1 MGTGLANADDSLPSS
16 NYAPPAGGTFFL
28 LADSSFSSS
37 EEAKVRLEA
46 PGRDYRRY
54 QMEEYGGVDVRL
66 YRIPDPMAFLRQQ
79 KNLHRIVVQPQYL
92 GDGLNNTLTWL
103 WDNWYGKSRRVMQRT
118 FSSQSRQNVTQALPE
133 LQLGNAIIKPSRY
146 VQNNQFSPLKKYPLV
161 KQFRYPLWQAK
172 PFEPQQGVKL
182 EGASSNFISPQPG
195 NIYIPLGQ
203 QEPGLYLVE
212 AMVGGYRATTVVFV
226 SDTVALSKV
235 SGKELLVWTAGKKQ
249 GEAKPGSEI
258 LWTDGLGVMT
268 RGVTDDSGTLQL
280 QHISPERSYIL
291 GKDAEGG
298 VFVSENFFYE
308 SEIYNTRLYIFTDRP
323 LYRAGD
329 RVDVKVIGR
338 EFHDPL
344 HSSPIVSAPA
354 KLSVLDANG
363 SLLQTVNVTL
373 DARNGGQGS
382 FRLPENAVAGGYELR
397 LAYRNQVYSS
407 SFRVANYIKPHFE
420 IGLALAKKEFKTGE
434 AVSGKLQLLYPD
446 GEPVK
451 NARVQLSLRAQQL
464 SMVGNDLR
472 YAGRFPVS
480 LEGSETV
487 SDASGHV
494 ALNLPAADKP
504 SRYLLTVSASDGAAY
519 RVTTTKEILIE
530 RGLAHYSLSTAAQ
543 YSNSGE
549 SVVFRY
555 AALESSKQVP
565 VTYEWLR
572 LEDRTSHSGELP
584 SGGKSFTVNFAKPG
598 NYNLTLRDKDGLI
611 LAGLSHAVSGKGS
624 TAHTG
629 TVDIVADK
637 TLYQP
642 GETAKMLITFPE
654 PIDEALLTLERD
666 RVEQQSLLSHP
677 ANWLTL
683 QRLNDTQYEAR
694 VPVSNSFAPNIT
706 FSVLYTRNGQYSFQN
721 AGIKVAVPQ
730 LDIRVKTDKTH
741 YQPGELVNVELTSSL
756 KGKPVSAQLTVGVVD
771 EMIYALQP
779 EIAPNIGKFFYP
791 LGRNNVRTSSSLSF
805 ISYDQALSSEPVAP
819 GATNRSERRVK
830 MLERPR
836 REEVDTAAWMPSL
849 TTDKQGKAYFTFL
862 MPDSLTRWRITARG
876 MNGDGLVGQG
886 RAYLRSEKNLYMK
899 WSMPTVY
906 RVGDKPAAGLFIF
919 SQQDNEPVAPGA
931 TNRSERRVKMLERPR
946 REEVDTAAWMPSLT
960 TDKQGKAYFTFLMP
974 DSLTRWRITARGMNG
989 DGLVGQGRAY
999 LRSEKNLYMKWSMPT
1014 VYRVGD
1020 KPAAGLFIF
1029 SQQDNEPVALVT
1041 KFAGAEMR
1049 QTLTLHKGANYI
1061 SLTQNI
1067 QQSGLLSAELQQ
1079 NGQVQDS
1086 ISTKLS
1092 FVDNSWPVEQQK
1104 NVMLG
1109 GGDNALMLP
1118 EQASNI
1124 RLQSSETPQEIFRN
1138 NLDALV
1144 DEPWGG
1150 VINTGSRLIPLSLA
1164 WRSLADHQ
1172 SAAANDIRQMIQD
1185 NRLRLMQL
1193 AGPGARF
1200 TWWGEDGNGDAF
1212 LTAWAWYADW
1222 QASQAIGVTQQ
1233 PEYWQHM
1240 LDSYAEQADNMP
1252 LLHRAL
1258 VLAWAQEM
1266 NLPCKTLLKGLD
1278 EAIARRGTKTEDFS
1292 EEDTRDIND
1301 SLILDTPESPLAD
1314 AVANVLTMTLLKKA
1328 QLKSTVMPQVQQYAW
1343 DKAANSNQ
1351 PLAHTVV
1358 LLNSGGDATQTAA
1371 ILSGLTAE
1379 QSTIERALAMNW
1391 LAKYM
1396 ATMPPVVLPAPAG
1409 AWAKHKLTGGG
1420 EDWRWVGQG
1429 VPDIL
1434 SFGDELS
1441 PQNVQV
1447 RWREPAKMAQQ
1458 SNIPVTVERQLYR
1471 LIPGEEEMSFILQPV
1486 TSNEIDSDAL
1496 YLDEITLTSEQD
1508 AVLRYG
1514 QVEVPLPPGADVE
1527 RTTWGIS
1534 VNKPNAAKQQGQL
1547 LEKARNEMGELAYM
1561 VPVKELTG
1569 TVTFRHLLRFSQKGQ
1584 FVLPPA
1590 RYVRSY
1596 APAQQSVAAGSEWTG
1611 MQVK

>member
-1 MGTGLANADDSLPSS
+1 M
-16 NYAPPAGGTFFL
+16 
-28 LADSSFSSS
+28 
-37 EEAKVRLEA
+37 RLEA

-555 AALESSKQVP
+555 PLKKITAEKSTTAVNPGVLNGRYR
-565 VTYEWLR
+565 VTF
-572 LEDRTSHSGELP
+572 TNGNHITFVSH
-584 SGGKSFTVNFAKPG
+584 
-598 NYNLTLRDKDGLI
+598 
-611 LAGLSHAVSGKGS
+611 
-624 TAHTG
+624 
-629 TVDIVADK
+629 
-637 TLYQP
+637 
-642 GETAKMLITFPE
+642 GETT
-654 PIDEALLTLERD
+654 
-666 RVEQQSLLSHP
+666 LLSEKGK
-677 ANWLTL
+677 LKL
-683 QRLNDTQYEAR
+683 QSHLDREEYVAR
-694 VPVSNSFAPNIT
+694 VLDREAKSTPPEAAKAMTVAIRT
-706 FSVLYTRNGQYSFQN
+706 F
-721 AGIKVAVPQ
+721 
-730 LDIRVKTDKTH
+730 
-741 YQPGELVNVELTSSL
+741 
-756 KGKPVSAQLTVGVVD
+756 
-771 EMIYALQP
+771 
-779 EIAPNIGKFFYP
+779 
-791 LGRNNVRTSSSLSF
+791 
-805 ISYDQALSSEPVAP
+805 
-819 GATNRSERRVK
+819 
-830 MLERPR
+830 
-836 REEVDTAAWMPSL
+836 
-849 TTDKQGKAYFTFL
+849 
-862 MPDSLTRWRITARG
+862 
-876 MNGDGLVGQG
+876 
-886 RAYLRSEKNLYMK
+886 
-899 WSMPTVY
+899 
-906 RVGDKPAAGLFIF
+906 
-919 SQQDNEPVAPGA
+919 
-931 TNRSERRVKMLERPR
+931 
-946 REEVDTAAWMPSLT
+946 
-960 TDKQGKAYFTFLMP
+960 
-974 DSLTRWRITARGMNG
+974 
-989 DGLVGQGRAY
+989 
-999 LRSEKNLYMKWSMPT
+999 
-1014 VYRVGD
+1014 
-1020 KPAAGLFIF
+1020 
-1029 SQQDNEPVALVT
+1029 
-1041 KFAGAEMR
+1041 
-1049 QTLTLHKGANYI
+1049 
-1061 SLTQNI
+1061 
-1067 QQSGLLSAELQQ
+1067 LQQ
-1079 NGQVQDS
+1079 NANREGDCLTIPDSSATQRVSASPATTGARTMTAWTQDLIYAGDPVHYHGSRATEGTLFWRQATAQAGQGERYDQ
-1086 ISTKLS
+1086 ILA
-1092 FVDNSWPVEQQK
+1092 FAYPDNSLSRWGAPRSTCQLLPKAKAWLAKKMPQWRRILQAETGYNEPDVFAVCRLVSGFPYTDRQQK
-1104 NVMLG
+1104 RLF
-1109 GGDNALMLP
+1109 
-1118 EQASNI
+1118 I
-1124 RLQSSETPQEIFRN
+1124 RNFFTLQDR
-1138 NLDALV
+1138 LDLTH
-1144 DEPWGG
+1144 EY
-1150 VINTGSRLIPLSLA
+1150 LHLA
-1164 WRSLADHQ
+1164 
-1172 SAAANDIRQMIQD
+1172 
-1185 NRLRLMQL
+1185 
-1193 AGPGARF
+1193 F
-1200 TWWGEDGNGDAF
+1200 DGYP
-1212 LTAWAWYADW
+1212 T
-1222 QASQAIGVTQQ
+1222 
-1233 PEYWQHM
+1233 
-1240 LDSYAEQADNMP
+1240 
-1252 LLHRAL
+1252 
-1258 VLAWAQEM
+1258 
-1266 NLPCKTLLKGLD
+1266 GLD
-1278 EAIARRGTKTEDFS
+1278 ENYIET
-1292 EEDTRDIND
+1292 
-1301 SLILDTPESPLAD
+1301 
-1314 AVANVLTMTLLKKA
+1314 LT
-1328 QLKSTVMPQVQQYAW
+1328 
-1343 DKAANSNQ
+1343 
-1351 PLAHTVV
+1351 
-1358 LLNSGGDATQTAA
+1358 
-1371 ILSGLTAE
+1371 
-1379 QSTIERALAMNW
+1379 
-1391 LAKYM
+1391 
-1396 ATMPPVVLPAPAG
+1396 
-1409 AWAKHKLTGGG
+1409 
-1420 EDWRWVGQG
+1420 
-1429 VPDIL
+1429 
-1434 SFGDELS
+1434 
-1441 PQNVQV
+1441 
-1447 RWREPAKMAQQ
+1447 
-1458 SNIPVTVERQLYR
+1458 RQL
-1471 LIPGEEEMSFILQPV
+1471 LM
-1486 TSNEIDSDAL
+1486 D
-1496 YLDEITLTSEQD
+1496 
-1508 AVLRYG
+1508 
-1514 QVEVPLPPGADVE
+1514 
-1527 RTTWGIS
+1527 
-1534 VNKPNAAKQQGQL
+1534 
-1547 LEKARNEMGELAYM
+1547 
-1561 VPVKELTG
+1561 
-1569 TVTFRHLLRFSQKGQ
+1569 
-1584 FVLPPA
+1584 
-1590 RYVRSY
+1590 
-1596 APAQQSVAAGSEWTG
+1596 
-1611 MQVK
+1611 

>member
-1 MGTGLANADDSLPSS
+1 M
-16 NYAPPAGGTFFL
+16 
-28 LADSSFSSS
+28 
-37 EEAKVRLEA
+37 RLEA

-354 KLSVLDANG
+354 KLS
-363 SLLQTVNVTL
+363 
-373 DARNGGQGS
+373 
-382 FRLPENAVAGGYELR
+382 
-397 LAYRNQVYSS
+397 
-407 SFRVANYIKPHFE
+407 
-420 IGLALAKKEFKTGE
+420 
-434 AVSGKLQLLYPD
+434 
-446 GEPVK
+446 
-451 NARVQLSLRAQQL
+451 
-464 SMVGNDLR
+464 

-805 ISYDQALSSEPVAP
+805 ISYDQALSS
-819 GATNRSERRVK
+819 
-830 MLERPR
+830 
-836 REEVDTAAWMPSL
+836 
-849 TTDKQGKAYFTFL
+849 
-862 MPDSLTRWRITARG
+862 
-876 MNGDGLVGQG
+876 
-886 RAYLRSEKNLYMK
+886 
-899 WSMPTVY
+899 
-906 RVGDKPAAGLFIF
+906 
-919 SQQDNEPVAPGA
+919 EPVAPGA

-1447 RWREPAKMAQQ
+1447 R
-1458 SNIPVTVERQLYR
+1458 
-1471 LIPGEEEMSFILQPV
+1471 
-1486 TSNEIDSDAL
+1486 
-1496 YLDEITLTSEQD
+1496 
-1508 AVLRYG
+1508 
-1514 QVEVPLPPGADVE
+1514 
-1527 RTTWGIS
+1527 
-1534 VNKPNAAKQQGQL
+1534 
-1547 LEKARNEMGELAYM
+1547 
-1561 VPVKELTG
+1561 
-1569 TVTFRHLLRFSQKGQ
+1569 
-1584 FVLPPA
+1584 
-1590 RYVRSY
+1590 
-1596 APAQQSVAAGSEWTG
+1596 
-1611 MQVK
+1611 

>member
-16 NYAPPAGGTFFL
+16 NYVPPAGGTFFL

-161 KQFRYPLWQAK
+161 EQFRYPLWQAK
-172 PFEPQQGVKL
+172 PVEPQQGVKL

-195 NIYIPLGQ
+195 NIYIPLGK

-235 SGKELLVWTAGKKQ
+235 SGNELLVWTAGKKQ
-249 GEAKPGSEI
+249 GEAKPGSVI

-268 RGVTDDSGTLQL
+268 RGVTDGSGTLQL

-329 RVDVKVIGR
+329 RVDVKVMGR

-373 DARNGGQGS
+373 DARNGGQG
-382 FRLPENAVAGGYELR
+382 
-397 LAYRNQVYSS
+397 
-407 SFRVANYIKPHFE
+407 
-420 IGLALAKKEFKTGE
+420 
-434 AVSGKLQLLYPD
+434 
-446 GEPVK
+446 
-451 NARVQLSLRAQQL
+451 
-464 SMVGNDLR
+464 
-472 YAGRFPVS
+472 
-480 LEGSETV
+480 
-487 SDASGHV
+487 
-494 ALNLPAADKP
+494 
-504 SRYLLTVSASDGAAY
+504 
-519 RVTTTKEILIE
+519 
-530 RGLAHYSLSTAAQ
+530 
-543 YSNSGE
+543 
-549 SVVFRY
+549 
-555 AALESSKQVP
+555 
-565 VTYEWLR
+565 
-572 LEDRTSHSGELP
+572 
-584 SGGKSFTVNFAKPG
+584 
-598 NYNLTLRDKDGLI
+598 
-611 LAGLSHAVSGKGS
+611 
-624 TAHTG
+624 
-629 TVDIVADK
+629 
-637 TLYQP
+637 
-642 GETAKMLITFPE
+642 
-654 PIDEALLTLERD
+654 
-666 RVEQQSLLSHP
+666 
-677 ANWLTL
+677 
-683 QRLNDTQYEAR
+683 
-694 VPVSNSFAPNIT
+694 
-706 FSVLYTRNGQYSFQN
+706 
-721 AGIKVAVPQ
+721 
-730 LDIRVKTDKTH
+730 
-741 YQPGELVNVELTSSL
+741 
-756 KGKPVSAQLTVGVVD
+756 
-771 EMIYALQP
+771 
-779 EIAPNIGKFFYP
+779 
-791 LGRNNVRTSSSLSF
+791 
-805 ISYDQALSSEPVAP
+805 
-819 GATNRSERRVK
+819 
-830 MLERPR
+830 
-836 REEVDTAAWMPSL
+836 
-849 TTDKQGKAYFTFL
+849 
-862 MPDSLTRWRITARG
+862 
-876 MNGDGLVGQG
+876 
-886 RAYLRSEKNLYMK
+886 RAYLRSEKSLYMK

-906 RVGDKPAAGLFIF
+906 R
-919 SQQDNEPVAPGA
+919 
-931 TNRSERRVKMLERPR
+931 M
-946 REEVDTAAWMPSLT
+946 
-960 TDKQGKAYFTFLMP
+960 
-974 DSLTRWRITARGMNG
+974 
-989 DGLVGQGRAY
+989 
-999 LRSEKNLYMKWSMPT
+999 
-1014 VYRVGD
+1014 GD

-1109 GGDNALMLP
+1109 GGDNALTLP

-1222 QASQAIGVTQQ
+1222 QASQALGVTQQ

-1292 EEDTRDIND
+1292 EEDTSDIND

-1358 LLNSGGDATQTAA
+1358 LLNSGGDATQAAA

-1420 EDWRWVGQG
+1420 EYWRWVGQG

-1447 RWREPAKMAQQ
+1447 RWREPAKTAQQ

-1471 LIPGEEEMSFILQPV
+1471 LIPGEEEMSFTLQPV

-1534 VNKPNAAKQQGQL
+1534 VNKPNAGKQQGQL

>member
-161 KQFRYPLWQAK
+161 EQFRYPLWQAK

-420 IGLALAKKEFKTGE
+420 IGLALDKKEFKTGE
-434 AVSGKLQLLYPD
+434 AVSGKLQLL
-446 GEPVK
+446 
-451 NARVQLSLRAQQL
+451 
-464 SMVGNDLR
+464 
-472 YAGRFPVS
+472 
-480 LEGSETV
+480 
-487 SDASGHV
+487 
-494 ALNLPAADKP
+494 
-504 SRYLLTVSASDGAAY
+504 
-519 RVTTTKEILIE
+519 
-530 RGLAHYSLSTAAQ
+530 
-543 YSNSGE
+543 
-549 SVVFRY
+549 
-555 AALESSKQVP
+555 
-565 VTYEWLR
+565 
-572 LEDRTSHSGELP
+572 
-584 SGGKSFTVNFAKPG
+584 
-598 NYNLTLRDKDGLI
+598 
-611 LAGLSHAVSGKGS
+611 
-624 TAHTG
+624 
-629 TVDIVADK
+629 
-637 TLYQP
+637 
-642 GETAKMLITFPE
+642 
-654 PIDEALLTLERD
+654 
-666 RVEQQSLLSHP
+666 
-677 ANWLTL
+677 
-683 QRLNDTQYEAR
+683 
-694 VPVSNSFAPNIT
+694 
-706 FSVLYTRNGQYSFQN
+706 
-721 AGIKVAVPQ
+721 
-730 LDIRVKTDKTH
+730 
-741 YQPGELVNVELTSSL
+741 
-756 KGKPVSAQLTVGVVD
+756 
-771 EMIYALQP
+771 
-779 EIAPNIGKFFYP
+779 YP

-805 ISYDQALSSEPVAP
+805 ISYDQALSS
-819 GATNRSERRVK
+819 
-830 MLERPR
+830 
-836 REEVDTAAWMPSL
+836 
-849 TTDKQGKAYFTFL
+849 
-862 MPDSLTRWRITARG
+862 
-876 MNGDGLVGQG
+876 
-886 RAYLRSEKNLYMK
+886 
-899 WSMPTVY
+899 
-906 RVGDKPAAGLFIF
+906 
-919 SQQDNEPVAPGA
+919 EPVAPGA

-1420 EDWRWVGQG
+1420 EYWRWVGQG

-1447 RWREPAKMAQQ
+1447 RWREPAKTAQQ

-1471 LIPGEEEMSFILQPV
+1471 LIPGEEEMSFTLQPV

>member
-1 MGTGLANADDSLPSS
+1 M
-16 NYAPPAGGTFFL
+16 
-28 LADSSFSSS
+28 
-37 EEAKVRLEA
+37 RLEA

-118 FSSQSRQNVTQALPE
+118 FSSQSRQNVSQALPE

-146 VQNNQFSPLKKYPLV
+146 VQNSQFSPLKKYPLV
-161 KQFRYPLWQAK
+161 EQFRYPLWQAK
-172 PFEPQQGVKL
+172 PVEPQQGVKL

-195 NIYIPLGQ
+195 NIYIPLGK

-235 SGKELLVWTAGKKQ
+235 SGNELLVWTAGKKQ

-329 RVDVKVIGR
+329 RVDVKVMGR

-397 LAYRNQVYSS
+397 LAYRKQVYSS

-420 IGLALAKKEFKTGE
+420 IGLALDKKEFKTGE

-451 NARVQLSLRAQQL
+451 DARVQLSLRAQQL

-487 SDASGHV
+487 SDDNGHV

-519 RVTTTKEILIE
+519 RVTTTKEILVE
-530 RGLAHYSLSTAAQ
+530 RGLAHYSLSTVAQ

-624 TAHTG
+624 TSHTG

-637 TLYQP
+637 TL
-642 GETAKMLITFPE
+642 
-654 PIDEALLTLERD
+654 
-666 RVEQQSLLSHP
+666 
-677 ANWLTL
+677 
-683 QRLNDTQYEAR
+683 
-694 VPVSNSFAPNIT
+694 
-706 FSVLYTRNGQYSFQN
+706 
-721 AGIKVAVPQ
+721 
-730 LDIRVKTDKTH
+730 

-849 TTDKQGKAYFTFL
+849 TADKQGKAYFTFL
-862 MPDSLTRWRITARG
+862 MPDSLTRWRITVRG

-906 RVGDKPAAGLFIF
+906 R
-919 SQQDNEPVAPGA
+919 
-931 TNRSERRVKMLERPR
+931 M
-946 REEVDTAAWMPSLT
+946 
-960 TDKQGKAYFTFLMP
+960 
-974 DSLTRWRITARGMNG
+974 
-989 DGLVGQGRAY
+989 
-999 LRSEKNLYMKWSMPT
+999 
-1014 VYRVGD
+1014 GD

-1041 KFAGAEMR
+1041 KFAGGEMR

-1061 SLTQNI
+1061 SLAQNI

-1086 ISTKLS
+1086 ISTKLF

-1164 WRSLADHQ
+1164 WRALADHQ
-1172 SAAANDIRQMIQD
+1172 SAAANDMRQMIQD

-1222 QASQAIGVTQQ
+1222 QASQALGVTQQ

-1292 EEDTRDIND
+1292 EEDTSDIND

-1328 QLKSTVMPQVQQYAW
+1328 QLKSTVMPQIQQYAW

-1358 LLNSGGDATQTAA
+1358 LLNSGGDATQAAA

-1420 EDWRWVGQG
+1420 EYWRWVGQG

-1447 RWREPAKMAQQ
+1447 RWREPAKTAQQ

-1471 LIPGEEEMSFILQPV
+1471 LIPGDEEMSFTLQPV
-1486 TSNEIDSDAL
+1486 TSNEINSDAL
-1496 YLDEITLTSEQD
+1496 YLDEITLTNEQN
-1508 AVLRYG
+1508 ASLRYG

-1534 VNKPNAAKQQGQL
+1534 VNKPNATKQQGQS

>member
-1 MGTGLANADDSLPSS
+1 M
-16 NYAPPAGGTFFL
+16 
-28 LADSSFSSS
+28 
-37 EEAKVRLEA
+37 RLEA

-161 KQFRYPLWQAK
+161 EQFRYPLWQAK
-172 PFEPQQGVKL
+172 PVEPQQGVKL

-195 NIYIPLGQ
+195 NIYIPLGK

-235 SGKELLVWTAGKKQ
+235 SGNELLVWTAGKKQ
-249 GEAKPGSEI
+249 GEAKPGSVI

-268 RGVTDDSGTLQL
+268 RGVTDGSGTLQL

-329 RVDVKVIGR
+329 RVDVKVMGR

-373 DARNGGQGS
+373 DARNGGQG
-382 FRLPENAVAGGYELR
+382 
-397 LAYRNQVYSS
+397 
-407 SFRVANYIKPHFE
+407 
-420 IGLALAKKEFKTGE
+420 
-434 AVSGKLQLLYPD
+434 
-446 GEPVK
+446 
-451 NARVQLSLRAQQL
+451 
-464 SMVGNDLR
+464 
-472 YAGRFPVS
+472 
-480 LEGSETV
+480 
-487 SDASGHV
+487 
-494 ALNLPAADKP
+494 
-504 SRYLLTVSASDGAAY
+504 
-519 RVTTTKEILIE
+519 
-530 RGLAHYSLSTAAQ
+530 
-543 YSNSGE
+543 
-549 SVVFRY
+549 
-555 AALESSKQVP
+555 
-565 VTYEWLR
+565 
-572 LEDRTSHSGELP
+572 
-584 SGGKSFTVNFAKPG
+584 
-598 NYNLTLRDKDGLI
+598 
-611 LAGLSHAVSGKGS
+611 
-624 TAHTG
+624 
-629 TVDIVADK
+629 
-637 TLYQP
+637 
-642 GETAKMLITFPE
+642 
-654 PIDEALLTLERD
+654 
-666 RVEQQSLLSHP
+666 
-677 ANWLTL
+677 
-683 QRLNDTQYEAR
+683 
-694 VPVSNSFAPNIT
+694 
-706 FSVLYTRNGQYSFQN
+706 
-721 AGIKVAVPQ
+721 
-730 LDIRVKTDKTH
+730 
-741 YQPGELVNVELTSSL
+741 
-756 KGKPVSAQLTVGVVD
+756 
-771 EMIYALQP
+771 
-779 EIAPNIGKFFYP
+779 
-791 LGRNNVRTSSSLSF
+791 
-805 ISYDQALSSEPVAP
+805 
-819 GATNRSERRVK
+819 
-830 MLERPR
+830 
-836 REEVDTAAWMPSL
+836 
-849 TTDKQGKAYFTFL
+849 
-862 MPDSLTRWRITARG
+862 
-876 MNGDGLVGQG
+876 
-886 RAYLRSEKNLYMK
+886 RAYLRSEKSLYMK

-906 RVGDKPAAGLFIF
+906 R
-919 SQQDNEPVAPGA
+919 
-931 TNRSERRVKMLERPR
+931 M
-946 REEVDTAAWMPSLT
+946 
-960 TDKQGKAYFTFLMP
+960 
-974 DSLTRWRITARGMNG
+974 
-989 DGLVGQGRAY
+989 
-999 LRSEKNLYMKWSMPT
+999 
-1014 VYRVGD
+1014 GD

-1109 GGDNALMLP
+1109 GGDNALTLP

-1222 QASQAIGVTQQ
+1222 QASQALGVTQQ

-1292 EEDTRDIND
+1292 EEDTSDIND
-1301 SLILDTPESPLAD
+1301 SMILDTPESPLAD

-1358 LLNSGGDATQTAA
+1358 LLNSGGDATQAAA
-1371 ILSGLTAE
+1371 ILSCLTAE
-1379 QSTIERALAMNW
+1379 QSTIERALAMSW

-1420 EDWRWVGQG
+1420 EYWRWVGQG

-1447 RWREPAKMAQQ
+1447 RWREPAKTAQQ

-1471 LIPGEEEMSFILQPV
+1471 LIPGEEEMSFTLQPV

-1534 VNKPNAAKQQGQL
+1534 VSKPNAGKQQGQL
-1547 LEKARNEMGELAYM
+1547 LEKARNEMGELVYM

-1596 APAQQSVAAGSEWTG
+1596 APAQQSVAPGSEWIG

>member
-1 MGTGLANADDSLPSS
+1 M
-16 NYAPPAGGTFFL
+16 
-28 LADSSFSSS
+28 
-37 EEAKVRLEA
+37 RLEA

-133 LQLGNAIIKPSRY
+133 LHLGNAIIKPSRY

-161 KQFRYPLWQAK
+161 EQFRYPLWQAK
-172 PFEPQQGVKL
+172 PVEPQQGVKL

-235 SGKELLVWTAGKKQ
+235 SGNELLVWTAGKKQ

-329 RVDVKVIGR
+329 RV
-338 EFHDPL
+338 
-344 HSSPIVSAPA
+344 
-354 KLSVLDANG
+354 
-363 SLLQTVNVTL
+363 
-373 DARNGGQGS
+373 
-382 FRLPENAVAGGYELR
+382 
-397 LAYRNQVYSS
+397 
-407 SFRVANYIKPHFE
+407 
-420 IGLALAKKEFKTGE
+420 
-434 AVSGKLQLLYPD
+434 
-446 GEPVK
+446 
-451 NARVQLSLRAQQL
+451 
-464 SMVGNDLR
+464 
-472 YAGRFPVS
+472 
-480 LEGSETV
+480 
-487 SDASGHV
+487 
-494 ALNLPAADKP
+494 
-504 SRYLLTVSASDGAAY
+504 
-519 RVTTTKEILIE
+519 
-530 RGLAHYSLSTAAQ
+530 
-543 YSNSGE
+543 
-549 SVVFRY
+549 
-555 AALESSKQVP
+555 
-565 VTYEWLR
+565 
-572 LEDRTSHSGELP
+572 
-584 SGGKSFTVNFAKPG
+584 
-598 NYNLTLRDKDGLI
+598 
-611 LAGLSHAVSGKGS
+611 
-624 TAHTG
+624 
-629 TVDIVADK
+629 
-637 TLYQP
+637 
-642 GETAKMLITFPE
+642 
-654 PIDEALLTLERD
+654 
-666 RVEQQSLLSHP
+666 
-677 ANWLTL
+677 
-683 QRLNDTQYEAR
+683 
-694 VPVSNSFAPNIT
+694 
-706 FSVLYTRNGQYSFQN
+706 
-721 AGIKVAVPQ
+721 
-730 LDIRVKTDKTH
+730 
-741 YQPGELVNVELTSSL
+741 
-756 KGKPVSAQLTVGVVD
+756 
-771 EMIYALQP
+771 
-779 EIAPNIGKFFYP
+779 
-791 LGRNNVRTSSSLSF
+791 
-805 ISYDQALSSEPVAP
+805 
-819 GATNRSERRVK
+819 
-830 MLERPR
+830 
-836 REEVDTAAWMPSL
+836 
-849 TTDKQGKAYFTFL
+849 
-862 MPDSLTRWRITARG
+862 
-876 MNGDGLVGQG
+876 
-886 RAYLRSEKNLYMK
+886 
-899 WSMPTVY
+899 
-906 RVGDKPAAGLFIF
+906 
-919 SQQDNEPVAPGA
+919 
-931 TNRSERRVKMLERPR
+931 
-946 REEVDTAAWMPSLT
+946 
-960 TDKQGKAYFTFLMP
+960 
-974 DSLTRWRITARGMNG
+974 
-989 DGLVGQGRAY
+989 
-999 LRSEKNLYMKWSMPT
+999 
-1014 VYRVGD
+1014 
-1020 KPAAGLFIF
+1020 
-1029 SQQDNEPVALVT
+1029 
-1041 KFAGAEMR
+1041 
-1049 QTLTLHKGANYI
+1049 
-1061 SLTQNI
+1061 
-1067 QQSGLLSAELQQ
+1067 
-1079 NGQVQDS
+1079 
-1086 ISTKLS
+1086 
-1092 FVDNSWPVEQQK
+1092 
-1104 NVMLG
+1104 
-1109 GGDNALMLP
+1109 
-1118 EQASNI
+1118 
-1124 RLQSSETPQEIFRN
+1124 
-1138 NLDALV
+1138 
-1144 DEPWGG
+1144 
-1150 VINTGSRLIPLSLA
+1150 SLA

-1447 RWREPAKMAQQ
+1447 RWREPAKTAQQ

-1471 LIPGEEEMSFILQPV
+1471 LIPGEEEMSFTLQPV

-1569 TVTFRHLLRFSQKGQ
+1569 AVTFRHLLRFSQKGQ

>member
-1 MGTGLANADDSLPSS
+1 M
-16 NYAPPAGGTFFL
+16 
-28 LADSSFSSS
+28 
-37 EEAKVRLEA
+37 RLEA

-161 KQFRYPLWQAK
+161 EQFRYPLWQAK
-172 PFEPQQGVKL
+172 PVEPQQGVKL

-195 NIYIPLGQ
+195 NIYIPLGK

-235 SGKELLVWTAGKKQ
+235 SGNELLVWTAGKKQ
-249 GEAKPGSEI
+249 GEAKPGSVI

-268 RGVTDDSGTLQL
+268 RGVTDGSGTLQL

-329 RVDVKVIGR
+329 RVDVKVMGR

-373 DARNGGQGS
+373 DARNGGQG
-382 FRLPENAVAGGYELR
+382 
-397 LAYRNQVYSS
+397 
-407 SFRVANYIKPHFE
+407 
-420 IGLALAKKEFKTGE
+420 
-434 AVSGKLQLLYPD
+434 
-446 GEPVK
+446 
-451 NARVQLSLRAQQL
+451 
-464 SMVGNDLR
+464 
-472 YAGRFPVS
+472 
-480 LEGSETV
+480 
-487 SDASGHV
+487 
-494 ALNLPAADKP
+494 
-504 SRYLLTVSASDGAAY
+504 
-519 RVTTTKEILIE
+519 
-530 RGLAHYSLSTAAQ
+530 
-543 YSNSGE
+543 
-549 SVVFRY
+549 
-555 AALESSKQVP
+555 
-565 VTYEWLR
+565 
-572 LEDRTSHSGELP
+572 
-584 SGGKSFTVNFAKPG
+584 
-598 NYNLTLRDKDGLI
+598 
-611 LAGLSHAVSGKGS
+611 
-624 TAHTG
+624 
-629 TVDIVADK
+629 
-637 TLYQP
+637 
-642 GETAKMLITFPE
+642 
-654 PIDEALLTLERD
+654 
-666 RVEQQSLLSHP
+666 
-677 ANWLTL
+677 
-683 QRLNDTQYEAR
+683 
-694 VPVSNSFAPNIT
+694 
-706 FSVLYTRNGQYSFQN
+706 
-721 AGIKVAVPQ
+721 
-730 LDIRVKTDKTH
+730 
-741 YQPGELVNVELTSSL
+741 
-756 KGKPVSAQLTVGVVD
+756 
-771 EMIYALQP
+771 
-779 EIAPNIGKFFYP
+779 
-791 LGRNNVRTSSSLSF
+791 
-805 ISYDQALSSEPVAP
+805 
-819 GATNRSERRVK
+819 
-830 MLERPR
+830 
-836 REEVDTAAWMPSL
+836 
-849 TTDKQGKAYFTFL
+849 
-862 MPDSLTRWRITARG
+862 
-876 MNGDGLVGQG
+876 
-886 RAYLRSEKNLYMK
+886 RAYLRSEKSLYMK

-906 RVGDKPAAGLFIF
+906 R
-919 SQQDNEPVAPGA
+919 
-931 TNRSERRVKMLERPR
+931 M
-946 REEVDTAAWMPSLT
+946 
-960 TDKQGKAYFTFLMP
+960 
-974 DSLTRWRITARGMNG
+974 
-989 DGLVGQGRAY
+989 
-999 LRSEKNLYMKWSMPT
+999 
-1014 VYRVGD
+1014 GD

-1109 GGDNALMLP
+1109 GGDNALTLP

-1292 EEDTRDIND
+1292 EEDTSDIND
-1301 SLILDTPESPLAD
+1301 SMILDTPESPLAD

-1358 LLNSGGDATQTAA
+1358 LLNSGGDATQAAA

-1420 EDWRWVGQG
+1420 EYWRWVGQG

-1434 SFGDELS
+1434 SFGDELP

-1447 RWREPAKMAQQ
+1447 RWREPAKTAQQ

-1471 LIPGEEEMSFILQPV
+1471 LIPGEEEMSFTLQPV

-1534 VNKPNAAKQQGQL
+1534 VNKPNAGKQQGQL

>member
-1 MGTGLANADDSLPSS
+1 M
-16 NYAPPAGGTFFL
+16 
-28 LADSSFSSS
+28 
-37 EEAKVRLEA
+37 RLEA

-836 REEVDTAAWMPSL
+836 REEVDT
-849 TTDKQGKAYFTFL
+849 
-862 MPDSLTRWRITARG
+862 
-876 MNGDGLVGQG
+876 
-886 RAYLRSEKNLYMK
+886 
-899 WSMPTVY
+899 
-906 RVGDKPAAGLFIF
+906 
-919 SQQDNEPVAPGA
+919 
-931 TNRSERRVKMLERPR
+931 
-946 REEVDTAAWMPSLT
+946 
-960 TDKQGKAYFTFLMP
+960 
-974 DSLTRWRITARGMNG
+974 
-989 DGLVGQGRAY
+989 
-999 LRSEKNLYMKWSMPT
+999 
-1014 VYRVGD
+1014 
-1020 KPAAGLFIF
+1020 
-1029 SQQDNEPVALVT
+1029 
-1041 KFAGAEMR
+1041 
-1049 QTLTLHKGANYI
+1049 
-1061 SLTQNI
+1061 
-1067 QQSGLLSAELQQ
+1067 
-1079 NGQVQDS
+1079 
-1086 ISTKLS
+1086 
-1092 FVDNSWPVEQQK
+1092 
-1104 NVMLG
+1104 
-1109 GGDNALMLP
+1109 
-1118 EQASNI
+1118 
-1124 RLQSSETPQEIFRN
+1124 
-1138 NLDALV
+1138 
-1144 DEPWGG
+1144 
-1150 VINTGSRLIPLSLA
+1150 
-1164 WRSLADHQ
+1164 
-1172 SAAANDIRQMIQD
+1172 
-1185 NRLRLMQL
+1185 
-1193 AGPGARF
+1193 
-1200 TWWGEDGNGDAF
+1200 
-1212 LTAWAWYADW
+1212 
-1222 QASQAIGVTQQ
+1222 
-1233 PEYWQHM
+1233 
-1240 LDSYAEQADNMP
+1240 
-1252 LLHRAL
+1252 
-1258 VLAWAQEM
+1258 
-1266 NLPCKTLLKGLD
+1266 
-1278 EAIARRGTKTEDFS
+1278 
-1292 EEDTRDIND
+1292 RDIND

-1447 RWREPAKMAQQ
+1447 RWREPAKTAQQ

-1471 LIPGEEEMSFILQPV
+1471 LIPGEEEMSFTLQPV

>member
-1 MGTGLANADDSLPSS
+1 M
-16 NYAPPAGGTFFL
+16 
-28 LADSSFSSS
+28 
-37 EEAKVRLEA
+37 RLEA

-906 RVGDKPAAGLFIF
+906 R
-919 SQQDNEPVAPGA
+919 
-931 TNRSERRVKMLERPR
+931 
-946 REEVDTAAWMPSLT
+946 
-960 TDKQGKAYFTFLMP
+960 
-974 DSLTRWRITARGMNG
+974 
-989 DGLVGQGRAY
+989 
-999 LRSEKNLYMKWSMPT
+999 
-1014 VYRVGD
+1014 
-1020 KPAAGLFIF
+1020 
-1029 SQQDNEPVALVT
+1029 
-1041 KFAGAEMR
+1041 
-1049 QTLTLHKGANYI
+1049 
-1061 SLTQNI
+1061 
-1067 QQSGLLSAELQQ
+1067 
-1079 NGQVQDS
+1079 
-1086 ISTKLS
+1086 
-1092 FVDNSWPVEQQK
+1092 
-1104 NVMLG
+1104 
-1109 GGDNALMLP
+1109 
-1118 EQASNI
+1118 
-1124 RLQSSETPQEIFRN
+1124 
-1138 NLDALV
+1138 
-1144 DEPWGG
+1144 
-1150 VINTGSRLIPLSLA
+1150 
-1164 WRSLADHQ
+1164 
-1172 SAAANDIRQMIQD
+1172 
-1185 NRLRLMQL
+1185 
-1193 AGPGARF
+1193 
-1200 TWWGEDGNGDAF
+1200 
-1212 LTAWAWYADW
+1212 
-1222 QASQAIGVTQQ
+1222 
-1233 PEYWQHM
+1233 
-1240 LDSYAEQADNMP
+1240 
-1252 LLHRAL
+1252 
-1258 VLAWAQEM
+1258 
-1266 NLPCKTLLKGLD
+1266 
-1278 EAIARRGTKTEDFS
+1278 
-1292 EEDTRDIND
+1292 
-1301 SLILDTPESPLAD
+1301 
-1314 AVANVLTMTLLKKA
+1314 
-1328 QLKSTVMPQVQQYAW
+1328 
-1343 DKAANSNQ
+1343 
-1351 PLAHTVV
+1351 
-1358 LLNSGGDATQTAA
+1358 GGDATQTAA

>member
-1 MGTGLANADDSLPSS
+1 M
-16 NYAPPAGGTFFL
+16 
-28 LADSSFSSS
+28 
-37 EEAKVRLEA
+37 RLEA

-161 KQFRYPLWQAK
+161 EQFRYPLWQAK
-172 PFEPQQGVKL
+172 PVEPQQGVKL

-329 RVDVKVIGR
+329 RVDVKVMGR

-363 SLLQTVNVTL
+363 SLLQTVDVTL

-420 IGLALAKKEFKTGE
+420 IGLALDKKEFKTGE

-494 ALNLPAADKP
+494 TLNLPAADKP

-584 SGGKSFTVNFAKPG
+584 SGGKSFTVNFDKPG

-624 TAHTG
+624 MSHTG

-919 SQQDNEPVAPGA
+919 SQQDNEPVA
-931 TNRSERRVKMLERPR
+931 
-946 REEVDTAAWMPSLT
+946 
-960 TDKQGKAYFTFLMP
+960 
-974 DSLTRWRITARGMNG
+974 
-989 DGLVGQGRAY
+989 
-999 LRSEKNLYMKWSMPT
+999 
-1014 VYRVGD
+1014 
-1020 KPAAGLFIF
+1020 
-1029 SQQDNEPVALVT
+1029 LVT

-1109 GGDNALMLP
+1109 GGENALMLP

-1193 AGPGARF
+1193 AGPGA
-1200 TWWGEDGNGDAF
+1200 
-1212 LTAWAWYADW
+1212 
-1222 QASQAIGVTQQ
+1222 
-1233 PEYWQHM
+1233 P
-1240 LDSYAEQADNMP
+1240 
-1252 LLHRAL
+1252 
-1258 VLAWAQEM
+1258 
-1266 NLPCKTLLKGLD
+1266 
-1278 EAIARRGTKTEDFS
+1278 
-1292 EEDTRDIND
+1292 RDIND

-1358 LLNSGGDATQTAA
+1358 LLNSGGDATQAAA

-1420 EDWRWVGQG
+1420 EYWRWVGQG
-1429 VPDIL
+1429 VPEIL

-1447 RWREPAKMAQQ
+1447 RWREPAKTAQQ

-1471 LIPGEEEMSFILQPV
+1471 LIPGEEEMSFTLQPV

-1596 APAQQSVAAGSEWTG
+1596 APAQQSVAVGSEWTG

>member
-1 MGTGLANADDSLPSS
+1 M
-16 NYAPPAGGTFFL
+16 
-28 LADSSFSSS
+28 
-37 EEAKVRLEA
+37 RLEA

-133 LQLGNAIIKPSRY
+133 LQLGNAIVKPSRY
-146 VQNNQFSPLKKYPLV
+146 VQNSQFSPLKKYPLV
-161 KQFRYPLWQAK
+161 EQFRYPLWQAK
-172 PFEPQQGVKL
+172 PVEPQQGVKL

-195 NIYIPLGQ
+195 NIYIPLGK

-235 SGKELLVWTAGKKQ
+235 SGNELLVWTAGKKQ

-268 RGVTDDSGTLQL
+268 RGVTDGSGTLQL

-329 RVDVKVIGR
+329 RVDVKVMGR

-397 LAYRNQVYSS
+397 LAYRKQVYSS

-420 IGLALAKKEFKTGE
+420 IGLALDKKEFKTGE

-451 NARVQLSLRAQQL
+451 DARVQLSLRAQQL

-480 LEGSETV
+480 MEGSETV
-487 SDASGHV
+487 SDDNGHV

-572 LEDRTSHSGELP
+572 LEDRTSHSGELQ

-611 LAGLSHAVSGKGS
+611 LAGLSHAVSGKDS
-624 TAHTG
+624 TSHSG

-906 RVGDKPAAGLFIF
+906 R
-919 SQQDNEPVAPGA
+919 
-931 TNRSERRVKMLERPR
+931 M
-946 REEVDTAAWMPSLT
+946 
-960 TDKQGKAYFTFLMP
+960 
-974 DSLTRWRITARGMNG
+974 
-989 DGLVGQGRAY
+989 
-999 LRSEKNLYMKWSMPT
+999 
-1014 VYRVGD
+1014 GD

-1092 FVDNSWPVEQQK
+1092 FVDNRWPVEQQK

-1118 EQASNI
+1118 
-1124 RLQSSETPQEIFRN
+1124 
-1138 NLDALV
+1138 
-1144 DEPWGG
+1144 
-1150 VINTGSRLIPLSLA
+1150 
-1164 WRSLADHQ
+1164 
-1172 SAAANDIRQMIQD
+1172 
-1185 NRLRLMQL
+1185 
-1193 AGPGARF
+1193 
-1200 TWWGEDGNGDAF
+1200 
-1212 LTAWAWYADW
+1212 
-1222 QASQAIGVTQQ
+1222 
-1233 PEYWQHM
+1233 
-1240 LDSYAEQADNMP
+1240 EQADNMP

-1292 EEDTRDIND
+1292 EEDTSDIND
-1301 SLILDTPESPLAD
+1301 SMILDTPESPLAD

-1358 LLNSGGDATQTAA
+1358 LLNSGGDATQAAA

-1420 EDWRWVGQG
+1420 EYWRWVGQG

-1434 SFGDELS
+1434 SFGDELP

-1447 RWREPAKMAQQ
+1447 RWREPAKTAQQ

-1471 LIPGEEEMSFILQPV
+1471 LIPGEEEMSFTLQPV

-1534 VNKPNAAKQQGQL
+1534 VNKPNAGKQQGQL

-1596 APAQQSVAAGSEWTG
+1596 APAQQSVAPGSEWIG